1 MYKALVTLSWAF
13 VVLGCSGSMGR
24 KIDDA
29 RVKDIKPC
37 VTTEKELIT
46 WFGNPSQ
53 RGNQNGLPTM
63 QWMYSK
69 VTAGFASGTTE
80 TQNLVVALNQSGK
93 VVQFQLNPTTFPG
106 AKDICQGQ

>member
-1 MYKALVTLSWAF
+1 MCKALMILGWAF
-13 VVLGCSGSMGR
+13 IALGCSASMGR

-37 VTTEKELIT
+37 VTTERDLIA
-46 WFGNPSQ
+46 WFGDPSQ

-93 VVQFQLNPTTFPG
+93 VVQFQLNPTTFPEV
-106 AKDICQGQ
+106 KDVCQAQ